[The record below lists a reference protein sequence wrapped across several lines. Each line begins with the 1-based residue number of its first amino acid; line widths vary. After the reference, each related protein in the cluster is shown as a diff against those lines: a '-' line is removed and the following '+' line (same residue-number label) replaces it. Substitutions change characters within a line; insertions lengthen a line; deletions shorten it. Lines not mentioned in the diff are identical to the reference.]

1 MAITLVTGQ
10 PGHGKTQWAIA
21 QARKLV
27 REGRTVYA
35 GNVRGLK
42 HDAAGFLPLE
52 RFDQWEALPD
62 GAVVLW
68 DECYD
73 ALPQRAAGRAVPAHV
88 EALARHRHRGFDF
101 LLICQ
106 QPRQIDSFV
115 SGLVER
121 HVHCRRRFGTSL
133 VRVRE
138 WDKMEREPEKGTAL
152 VTATW
157 TLDRSVWPLY
167 ESATVHTVKRRIPWY
182 VYALPV
188 ALFAVL
194 YGAYSVPTGMVDR
207 AEEGA
212 SASGAAA
219 TGALSSFGAPAG
231 PAVPTLRQ
239 TDPMAYMHPRVA
251 GAPWTAPAYDGV
263 ELGPPPQLAC
273 MASPKRCICVTA
285 DQGTRW
291 LLDDELCRLTARYG
305 RYDPTVRQPAT
316 RHADSG

>member
-21 QARKLV
+21 QARKFV
-27 REGRTVYA
+27 KDGRTVFA

-42 HDAAGFLPLE
+42 YEAAGFVPLE
-52 RFDQWEALPD
+52 RFDQWESLPD
-62 GAVVLW
+62 GSVVLW

-73 ALPQRAAGRAVPAHV
+73 ALPQRGAGRPVPPHV

-133 VRVRE
+133 VRIRE
-138 WDKMEREPEKGTAL
+138 WDKMEREPERGTAL

-182 VYALPV
+182 VYALPIT
-188 ALFAVL
+188 LCAVL
-194 YGAYSVPTGMVDR
+194 YGAYSVPAGMVER
-207 AEEGA
+207 AQEDGA
-212 SASGAAA
+212 ATGAAA
-219 TGALSSFGAPAG
+219 TGAVPGLVAGAASE
-231 PAVPTLRQ
+231 VPTLRQ
-239 TDPMAYMHPRVA
+239 TDPMAYMRPRVA

-273 MASPKRCICVTA
+273 MSSAKRCVCVTA
-285 DQGTRW
+285 DQGTQW
-291 LLDDELCRLTARYG
+291 LLEEDLCRLTARYG
-305 RYDPTVRQPAT
+305 RYDPTRKDQDRPT
-316 RHADSG
+316 PKNS